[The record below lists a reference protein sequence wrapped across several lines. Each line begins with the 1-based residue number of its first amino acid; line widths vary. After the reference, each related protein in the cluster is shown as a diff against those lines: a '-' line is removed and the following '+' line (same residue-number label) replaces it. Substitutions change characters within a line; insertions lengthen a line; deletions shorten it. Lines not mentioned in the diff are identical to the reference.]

1 MMTDYKKLAAV
12 ILEKVG
18 GKENVSMV
26 AHCATRLRFNLKDE
40 KKADTAALNGTQG
53 VIGVVAQGGQ
63 YQVVIGNDVPNV
75 YREIAAIGNFTDE
88 GGENA
93 KGGVKKSVVS
103 TIFDTV
109 SGIFTPFLPALSGA
123 GMIKAVMA
131 LLVAFKV
138 VSSASQLYAIL
149 NFIADA
155 AFYFMPV
162 LLAYS
167 SAQKFKANPYL
178 AMTLGGVLLHPAF
191 TAMVAAAKAGGD
203 PLTFIGVP
211 IGLVSYGSSVVPII
225 LSVWLMSYV
234 QRFAEKISPKIVKFF
249 TVPLIT
255 LLITAPFMLTFIGP
269 LGNIIG
275 VGIAGGV
282 QFLNM
287 RVGWLTPMIIGA
299 FSPLL
304 VMGGMHYALVP
315 IGAMNIATLGFD
327 TLVGPGMLGSN
338 IAQGGAALAV
348 AFKTKNAALKQL
360 ASSAGVTALCGITE
374 PAMYGVTL
382 KLKRPLYAVMIS
394 GGVSA
399 LFAGIF
405 GVRRF
410 MSGSPGLL
418 TLPAYLGEP
427 LTNFVFALLTCVISA
442 ILAFVLTLVFGF
454 EDLKGDTAG
463 AAEMSETTEDT
474 KTETG
479 GEAKEAVPSV
489 PSVKSGSIASPLSGL
504 LVPLENVKDEAFSSG
519 TLGQGIAILP
529 EQGVLTSPVDGI
541 VDSIT
546 DAKHALTLVANN
558 GAEILIHIGM
568 DTVVLK
574 GKPFTPKVTE
584 GQRVKTGDILIE
596 FDIQAIKDAGLDTV
610 TPIVIANGNDFTGI
624 EFAQG
629 ERIAQGGS
637 LILLK
642 T

>member
-1 MMTDYKKLAAV
+1 MADYKKMASV

-26 AHCATRLRFNLKDE
+26 THCATRLRFNLKDE
-40 KKADTAALNGTQG
+40 KKADTAALKNTQG

-75 YREIAAIGNFTDE
+75 YREIAALGNFSGE
-88 GGENA
+88 GDTGGAKKGVVNA
-93 KGGVKKSVVS
+93 V
-103 TIFDTV
+103 FDTV

-131 LLVAFKV
+131 LLVTFKV
-138 VSSASQLYAIL
+138 ISTASQVYAIL

-155 AFYFMPV
+155 AFYFMPI

-178 AMTLGGVLLHPAF
+178 AMTLGGVLLHPNFA
-191 TAMVAAAKAGGD
+191 AMVAAARAGGD
-203 PLTFIGVP
+203 PLAFIGVP
-211 IGLVSYGSSVVPII
+211 ISLVNYGSSVVPII
-225 LSVWLMSYV
+225 LTVWGMSYV

-255 LLITAPFMLTFIGP
+255 LLVTAPVMLTVIGP
-269 LGNIIG
+269 LGNFIG
-275 VGIAGGV
+275 VGIANGV
-282 QFLNM
+282 TFLNA

-299 FSPLL
+299 FTPLL

-315 IGAMNIATLGFD
+315 IGAMNIASLGFD
-327 TLVGPGMLGSN
+327 TLIGPGMLGSN

-348 AFKTKNAALKQL
+348 AFKTKNASLKQL

-382 KLKRPLYAVMIS
+382 RLKRPLYAVLIS

-427 LTNFVFALLTCVISA
+427 LANFIFAVLTCVISA
-442 ILAFVLTLVFGF
+442 VLAFVLTLVFGF
-454 EDLKGDTAG
+454 DDPKENTKAAG
-463 AAEMSETTEDT
+463 NADAANADAG
-474 KTETG
+474 KAAI
-479 GEAKEAVPSV
+479 GEKDAPHSASL
-489 PSVKSGSIASPLSGL
+489 SRSLASPLSGV

-519 TLGQGIAILP
+519 ALGKGIAILP
-529 EQGVLTSPVDGI
+529 DKGILMSPVDGI
-541 VDSIT
+541 VDSVT
-546 DAKHALTLVANN
+546 DAKHAISLVADN

-568 DTVVLK
+568 DTVGLN
-574 GKPFTPKVTE
+574 GKPFHPQVKE
-584 GQRVKTGDILIE
+584 GQRVKTGEVLIE

-610 TPIVIANGNDFTGI
+610 TPVVIVNSDAFKTIQFT
-624 EFAQG
+624 ES
-629 ERIAQGGS
+629 ERIATGD
-637 LILLK
+637 LLM
-642 T
+642 TIA

>member
-1 MMTDYKKLAAV
+1 MADYKKLAGV

-18 GKENVSMV
+18 GKENVSLV
-26 AHCATRLRFNLKDE
+26 THCATRLRFNLKDE
-40 KKADTAALNGTQG
+40 KKADTAALKKTQG

-75 YREIAAIGNFTDE
+75 YRELAALGISDE
-88 GGENA
+88 AGE
-93 KGGVKKSVVS
+93 GVASGTKKSIVNTV
-103 TIFDTV
+103 FDTV

-131 LLVAFKV
+131 LLVTFKV
-138 VSSASQLYAIL
+138 VCASSQLYAIL

-191 TAMVAAAKAGGD
+191 AAMVAAAKSGGM

-211 IGLVSYGSSVVPII
+211 IGLISYGSSVVPII
-225 LSVWLMSYV
+225 LSVWGMSYV
-234 QRFAEKISPKIVKFF
+234 QRFAEKVSPKIVKFF

-255 LLITAPFMLTFIGP
+255 LLITAPLMLTIIGP

-282 QFLNM
+282 QFLNT

-299 FSPLL
+299 FTPLL

-348 AFKTKNAALKQL
+348 ALKTKNASLKQL

-382 KLKRPLYAVMIS
+382 RLKRPLYAVLIS

-427 LTNFVFALLTCVISA
+427 LTNFVFAVLTCVISA
-442 ILAFVLTLVFGF
+442 GLAFVLTLVFGF
-454 EDLKGDTAG
+454 DDPKEE
-463 AAEMSETTEDT
+463 AAAASNANT
-474 KTETG
+474 K
-479 GEAKEAVPSV
+479 PSAEKARV
-489 PSVKSGSIASPLSGL
+489 ASGSLASPLSGM
-504 LVPLENVKDEAFSSG
+504 LVPLEKVKDEAFASG
-519 TLGQGIAILP
+519 VLGKGIAILP
-529 EQGVLTSPVDGI
+529 DSGVLKSPADGV

-546 DAKHALTLVANN
+546 DAKHAVSLIADN

-568 DTVVLK
+568 DTVGLE
-574 GKPFTPKVTE
+574 GKPFVPKVTE
-584 GQRVKTGDILIE
+584 GQRVKTGDVLIE

-610 TPIVIANGNDFTGI
+610 TPVVIANSGDFAGI
-624 EFAQG
+624 VFAQG
-629 ERIAQGGS
+629 GRVSQGDS
-637 LILLK
+637 LITVK
-642 T
+642 A

>member
-1 MMTDYKKLAAV
+1 MADYKKLGIA

-18 GKENVSMV
+18 GKENVSMLT
-26 AHCATRLRFNLKDE
+26 HCATRLRFNLKDE
-40 KKADTAALNGTQG
+40 KKADTAALKNTQG

-75 YREIAAIGNFTDE
+75 YREIAALGNFSGEGNTGAE
-88 GGENA
+88 GGA
-93 KGGVKKSVVS
+93 KKGIVNTV
-103 TIFDTV
+103 FDTV

-131 LLVAFKV
+131 LLVTFKAI
-138 VSSASQLYAIL
+138 SNTSQIYAIL

-155 AFYFMPV
+155 AFYFMPIM
-162 LLAYS
+162 LAYS

-178 AMTLGGVLLHPAF
+178 AMTLGGVLLHPSFA
-191 TAMVAAAKAGGD
+191 AMVSAARSGGD
-203 PLTFIGVP
+203 PLTFIGIP
-211 IGLVSYGSSVVPII
+211 VSLINYGSSVVPII
-225 LSVWLMSYV
+225 LSVWGMSYV

-255 LLITAPFMLTFIGP
+255 LLITAPVMLTLIGP
-269 LGNIIG
+269 LGNFIG
-275 VGIAGGV
+275 VGIADGV
-282 QFLNM
+282 TFLNA

-299 FSPLL
+299 LTPLL

-315 IGAMNIATLGFD
+315 IGAMNIASLGFD

-348 AFKTKNAALKQL
+348 AFRTKNANLKQL

-382 KLKRPLYAVMIS
+382 RLKRPLYAVLIS

-399 LFAGIF
+399 LFAGIL
-405 GVRRF
+405 GVRRY

-427 LTNFVFALLTCVISA
+427 LTNFVFAVITCVISA
-442 ILAFVLTLVFGF
+442 TLAFVLTLIFGF
-454 EDLKGDTAG
+454 EDPK
-463 AAEMSETTEDT
+463 E
-474 KTETG
+474 ETG
-479 GEAKEAVPSV
+479 RSAANVDAEKASAG
-489 PSVKSGSIASPLSGL
+489 VKSGSLASPLSGV
-504 LVPLENVKDEAFSSG
+504 LVPLEKVKDEAFSSG
-519 TLGQGIAILP
+519 ALGKGIAILP
-529 EQGVLTSPVDGI
+529 DKGMLTSPVEGT

-546 DAKHALTLVANN
+546 DAKHAINLIADN

-568 DTVVLK
+568 DTVGLN
-574 GKPFTPKVTE
+574 GKPFIPKVRE
-584 GQRVKTGDILIE
+584 GQRVKTGEVLIE

-610 TPIVIANGNDFTGI
+610 TPIVIANSD
-624 EFAQG
+624 EFKDIIVTKS
-629 ERIAQGGS
+629 ERISTGDS
-637 LILLK
+637 LITLK
-642 T
+642 REKEF

>member
-1 MMTDYKKLAAV
+1 LDEAEYFTRRKTMADYKKLAAA

-26 AHCATRLRFNLKDE
+26 THCATRLRFNLKDDQ
-40 KKADTAALNGTQG
+40 KADTAALKNTQG

-75 YREIAAIGNFTDE
+75 YREIAALGNFSGEETSE
-88 GGENA
+88 GGA
-93 KGGVKKSVVS
+93 KKSLVNTV
-103 TIFDTV
+103 FDTV

-131 LLVAFKV
+131 LLVTFKV
-138 VSSASQLYAIL
+138 VSSASQVYAIL

-162 LLAYS
+162 MLAYS

-191 TAMVAAAKAGGD
+191 AAMVQAARAGGD

-211 IGLVSYGSSVVPII
+211 ISLINYGSSVVPII
-225 LSVWLMSYV
+225 LSVWGMSYV

-255 LLITAPFMLTFIGP
+255 LLITAPVMLTVIGP
-269 LGNIIG
+269 LGNFIG
-275 VGIAGGV
+275 VGIASGV
-282 QFLNM
+282 QFLNA

-299 FSPLL
+299 LSPLL

-315 IGAMNIATLGFD
+315 IGAMNIASMGFD

-348 AFKTKNAALKQL
+348 ALKTKNASLKQL

-382 KLKRPLYAVMIS
+382 RLKRPLYAVLIS
-394 GGVSA
+394 GGVSS

-427 LTNFVFALLTCVISA
+427 LSNFVFAVLTCVISVL
-442 ILAFVLTLVFGF
+442 LAFVLTLVFGF
-454 EDLKGDTAG
+454 EDPKEETKEETAG
-463 AAEMSETTEDT
+463 TATNADAEKAA
-474 KTETG
+474 
-479 GEAKEAVPSV
+479 AV
-489 PSVKSGSIASPLSGL
+489 VKGGSIASPLSGAL
-504 LVPLENVKDEAFSSG
+504 IPIEKVKDEAFSSG
-519 TLGQGIAILP
+519 ALGKGIAILP
-529 EQGVLTSPVDGI
+529 DKGVLTSPVDGI

-546 DAKHALTLVANN
+546 DAKHAVNLIADN

-568 DTVVLK
+568 DTVRLN

-584 GQRVKTGDILIE
+584 GQRVKTGDVLIE

-610 TPIVIANGNDFTGI
+610 TPIVIANSD
-624 EFAQG
+624 EFKDIIVMKS
-629 ERIAQGGS
+629 ERISTGDS
-637 LILLK
+637 LITLK

>member
-1 MMTDYKKLAAV
+1 MADYKKLALS
-12 ILEKVG
+12 ILENVG
-18 GKENVSMV
+18 GKKNVSFV
-26 AHCATRLRFNLKDE
+26 THCATRLRFNLKDE
-40 KKADTAALNGTQG
+40 KKADASALKSAQG

-63 YQVVIGNDVPNV
+63 YQVVIGAEVSNV
-75 YREIAAIGNFTDE
+75 YRELTALGDFSGE
-88 GGENA
+88 GGATSNGA
-93 KGGVKKSVVS
+93 GKKSVINA
-103 TIFDTV
+103 IFDTV

-131 LLVAFKV
+131 LLVAFKII
-138 VSSASQLYAIL
+138 SASSQLYAVL

-191 TAMVAAAKAGGD
+191 ASMVAAARSGGD

-211 IGLVSYGSSVVPII
+211 IGLISYGSSVVPII
-225 LSVWLMSYV
+225 LSVWGMSYV

-255 LLITAPFMLTFIGP
+255 LLITAPLMLTFIGP
-269 LGNIIG
+269 LGNFIG

-282 QFLNM
+282 QFLNT

-315 IGAMNIATLGFD
+315 IGAMNIASLGFD

-382 KLKRPLYAVMIS
+382 RLKRPLYAVLIS

-427 LTNFVFALLTCVISA
+427 LANFVFAVITCVISA
-442 ILAFVLTLVFGF
+442 ILAFTLTLVFGF
-454 EDLKGDTAG
+454 EDPKDEAAGGG
-463 AAEMSETTEDT
+463 AARKAASEPE
-474 KTETG
+474 
-479 GEAKEAVPSV
+479 
-489 PSVKSGSIASPLSGL
+489 VKSGVIASPLTGYL
-504 LVPLENVKDEAFSSG
+504 APLKNVKDEAFASG
-519 TLGQGIAILP
+519 ALGAGVAVTP
-529 EQGVLTSPVDGI
+529 ESGVLVSPVSGV

-546 DAKHALTLVANN
+546 DAKHAVNIIADN
-558 GAEILIHIGM
+558 GAEILMHIGM
-568 DTVVLK
+568 DTAGLN
-574 GKPFTPKVTE
+574 GKPFTVKVTE
-584 GQRVKTGDILIE
+584 GRRVKTGDVLVE
-596 FDIQAIKDAGLDTV
+596 FDIQAIKDAGLDV
-610 TPIVIANGNDFTGI
+610 ITPIVVANSGVFKSVK
-624 EFAQG
+624 
-629 ERIAQGGS
+629 IAQGGRIS
-637 LILLK
+637 QGEELITL
-642 T
+642 TI

>member
-1 MMTDYKKLAAV
+1 MEDYKQLAETV
-12 ILEKVG
+12 LSKVG
-18 GKENVSMV
+18 GKENVSFV
-26 AHCATRLRFNLKDE
+26 THCATRLRFNLKDE
-40 KKADTAALNGTQG
+40 KKADTAALKKTHG

-63 YQVVIGNDVPNV
+63 YQVIIGNDVPNV
-75 YREIAAIGNFTDE
+75 YREIAALGNFSGEAE
-88 GGENA
+88 GRGA
-93 KGGVKKSVVS
+93 SGAKKSIVN

-131 LLVAFKV
+131 LLVTFKV
-138 VSSASQLYAIL
+138 VSASSQLYAIL

-155 AFYFMPV
+155 AFYFMPI

-191 TAMVAAAKAGGD
+191 AAMVAAARAGGD

-211 IGLVSYGSSVVPII
+211 IGLIGYGSSVVPII
-225 LSVWLMSYV
+225 LSVWGMSYV
-234 QRFAEKISPKIVKFF
+234 QRFAEKVSPKIVKFF

-255 LLITAPFMLTFIGP
+255 LLVTAPFMLTIIGP

-282 QFLNM
+282 QFLNA

-299 FSPLL
+299 FTPLL

-327 TLVGPGMLGSN
+327 TLVGPGMLGAN

-348 AFKTKNAALKQL
+348 ALKTKNASLKQL

-382 KLKRPLYAVMIS
+382 RLKRPLYAVLIS

-427 LTNFVFALLTCVISA
+427 LTNFVFAVLTCIISA
-442 ILAFVLTLVFGF
+442 GLAFVLTLVFGF
-454 EDLKGDTAG
+454 DDPQEEVAATTGANAG
-463 AAEMSETTEDT
+463 T
-474 KTETG
+474 KLGVEKAG
-479 GEAKEAVPSV
+479 
-489 PSVKSGSIASPLSGL
+489 VKSGSLASPLSGL
-504 LVPLENVKDEAFSSG
+504 LVPLEKVKDEAFASG
-519 TLGQGIAILP
+519 ALGKGIAILP
-529 EQGVLTSPVDGI
+529 DSGVLTSPVDGI
-541 VDSIT
+541 VYNIT
-546 DAKHALTLVANN
+546 DAKHAINLVADN

-568 DTVVLK
+568 DTVGLK
-574 GKPFTPKVTE
+574 GEPFTPKVTE
-584 GQRVKTGDILIE
+584 GQRVKTGDVLIE

-610 TPIVIANGNDFTGI
+610 TPVVIVNSGDFAGI
-624 EFAQG
+624 VFARG
-629 ERIAQGGS
+629 ERITQGDS
-637 LILLK
+637 LVTVK
-642 T
+642 TVGAENGERV

>member
-1 MMTDYKKLAAV
+1 MEDYKKLALA

-18 GKENVSMV
+18 GKENISAVT
-26 AHCATRLRFNLKDE
+26 HCATRLRFNLKDE
-40 KKADTAALNGTQG
+40 KKADTAALKNTQG

-75 YREIAAIGNFTDE
+75 YSELAALGNFS
-88 GGENA
+88 GESD
-93 KGGVKKSVVS
+93 KGGAKKSVVN
-103 TIFDTV
+103 TVFDTV

-131 LLVAFKV
+131 LLVTFKAINT
-138 VSSASQLYAIL
+138 SSQVYAIL

-191 TAMVAAAKAGGD
+191 AAMVAAAKAGGN
-203 PLTFIGVP
+203 PLTFMGVP
-211 IGLVSYGSSVVPII
+211 IGLISYGSSVVPII
-225 LSVWLMSYV
+225 LSVWGMSHV
-234 QRFAEKISPKIVKFF
+234 QRFAEKVSPRIVKFF

-255 LLITAPFMLTFIGP
+255 LLITAPLMLTVIGP

-282 QFLNM
+282 QFLNE

-304 VMGGMHYALVP
+304 VMGGMHYTLVP
-315 IGAMNIATLGFD
+315 IGAMNIASLGFD

-348 AFKTKNAALKQL
+348 ALKTKNAALKQL

-382 KLKRPLYAVMIS
+382 RLKRPLYAVLIS

-427 LTNFVFALLTCVISA
+427 LVNFVFAVLTCVISA
-442 ILAFVLTLVFGF
+442 VLAFSLTLVFGF
-454 EDLKGDTAG
+454 EDPQEESAETAETAKTG
-463 AAEMSETTEDT
+463 A
-474 KTETG
+474 TG
-479 GEAKEAVPSV
+479 I
-489 PSVKSGSIASPLSGL
+489 KSGSLASPLSGL
-504 LVPLENVKDEAFSSG
+504 IVPLKKVKDEAFASG
-519 TLGQGIAILP
+519 ALGKGIAILP
-529 EQGVLTSPVDGI
+529 DNGVLTSPADGV

-546 DAKHALTLVANN
+546 DGKHAVSIVASN

-568 DTVVLK
+568 DTVGLK

-584 GQRVKTGDILIE
+584 GQRVKTGDVLIE
-596 FDIQAIKDAGLDTV
+596 FDIQAIKESGFDTV
-610 TPIVIANGNDFTGI
+610 TPITIANSDAFKSI
-624 EFAQG
+624 VIVEK
-629 ERIAQGGS
+629 ERISQGDS
-637 LILLK
+637 LFTLTI
-642 T
+642 